1 MFFKKTLHQE
11 RIDINKNEVNILI
24 NNNNKIQ
31 LQLDMLQLNEQDL
44 KYLQVLQPYVDLHL
58 NELVDDFYSVLGMDP
73 CLTTIIHNHSTVE
86 RLKITLKKH
95 IHEMF
100 SGLIDEEFIQ
110 KREIIARVHVRIGL
124 PTRSYI
130 AAFQTLNLSF
140 MKLVQ
145 QYIAHGED
153 RFAVLQAVSKIL
165 NLEQQLVLEA
175 FEATVEEQKSKVE
188 QQKRLVG
195 SSIIESTESLAA
207 ISEETNA
214 SFHQLTS
221 QSIELAN
228 YATRANEISDNAE
241 QQANDGK
248 MQMHEQSETMQSI
261 IMSVDQIGD
270 DVHSLADN
278 AKQMEGIMAIVTNI
292 ADQTNLL
299 ALNAAIEAA
308 RAGEFGKGFAV
319 VAQEVRKL
327 AEQTR
332 ASTSTVEELLHNTN
346 EQTNKLKGSLG
357 TIQASVQVG
366 KDSMEQSSQ
375 QFSEILQSVCDSK
388 QQNSLI
394 QQEVELINAIV
405 QELGVAFDEVTR
417 SADRLATVAQELNH

>member
-1 MFFKKTLHQE
+1 MLFKKTLHQE
-11 RIDINKNEVNILI
+11 RIDTNKYEVNIRI
-24 NNNNKIQ
+24 NNNKKIQ
-31 LQLDMLQLNEQDL
+31 MQLNMLQLNEQDL

-58 NELVDDFYSVLGMDP
+58 NDVVNDFYSVLGMDP
-73 CLTTIIHNHSTVE
+73 CLTAIIDNHSTVE

-100 SGLIDEEFIQ
+100 SGVIDEEFIK
-110 KREIIARVHVRIGL
+110 KREIIAQVHVRIGL

-130 AAFQTLNLSF
+130 AAFQTLNISF
-140 MKLVQ
+140 MSLVQ
-145 QYIAHGED
+145 QYISHADD
-153 RFAVLQAVSKIL
+153 RFAVLQSISKIL

-175 FEATVEEQKSKVE
+175 FEATVEEMKSKVE
-188 QQKRLVG
+188 HQKKLVSG
-195 SSIIESTESLAA
+195 SIINSTESLAA

-221 QSIELAN
+221 QSVQMSN
-228 YATRANEISDNAE
+228 YAKQANEISDKAE

-248 MQMHEQSETMQSI
+248 KQMHEQSETMHSI
-261 IMSVDQIGD
+261 ILSVDQISD

-292 ADQTNLL
+292 ANQTNLL

-308 RAGEFGKGFAV
+308 RAGELGKGFAV

-346 EQTNKLKGSLG
+346 EQTMKLKDSLG
-357 TIQASVQVG
+357 NIQASVQVG

-375 QFSEILQSVCDSK
+375 QFSEILQSICDTKK
-388 QQNSLI
+388 QNGYI
-394 QQEVELINAIV
+394 EQEVDQINDIV

-417 SADRLATVAQELNH
+417 SADRLANVAQELNQ